1 MTLDSSERVFITRLA
16 GNETGAALSTKPDH
30 LLRTFA
36 LLALVLGEVVVYLV
50 VAMFPAADL
59 SAAAL
64 ALLRL

>member
-1 MTLDSSERVFITRLA
+1 MRLRVFVTRLA

-50 VAMFPAADL
+50 VAL
-59 SAAAL
+59 L